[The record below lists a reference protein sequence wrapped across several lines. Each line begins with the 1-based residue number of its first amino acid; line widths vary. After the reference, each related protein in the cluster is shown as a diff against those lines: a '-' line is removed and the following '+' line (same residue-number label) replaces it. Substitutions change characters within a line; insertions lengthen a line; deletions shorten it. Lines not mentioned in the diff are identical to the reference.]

1 MSALSCRDGD
11 EGGVKLAGM
20 QGVVFAPRLGA
31 ASSQVMLSCWVWG
44 S

>member
-11 EGGVKLAGM
+11 GGGVRLARM
-20 QGVVFAPRLGA
+20 QGVVFAPSLGA
-31 ASSQVMLSCWVWG
+31 ASSQVVLSCWVWG